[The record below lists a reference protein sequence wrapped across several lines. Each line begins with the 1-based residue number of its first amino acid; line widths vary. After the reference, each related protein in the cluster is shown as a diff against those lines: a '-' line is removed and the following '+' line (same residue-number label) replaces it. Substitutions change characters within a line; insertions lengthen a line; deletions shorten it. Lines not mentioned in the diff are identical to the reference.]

1 MKIQN
6 QIRKIILL
14 FELLIFSSFMGGEIY
29 AQEAPIEHL
38 KQADSLFA
46 QQQYTESLKLYD
58 QLYSQAS
65 MVSPAML
72 LKMAFIQEGLG
83 EYSEALYYLSEYYL
97 MTSDDAAVE
106 KIATLSKE
114 HNLRGY
120 EFSDFDLIQSF
131 IRKNQYIFIYIL
143 LAIALVGLSYFIF
156 REKQET
162 EKPYGFGIA
171 YALLLGMLFYLT
183 NFSLTPDHAIIT
195 ASNTYIMTAPSA
207 GAEVLNVSSKGHR
220 VKVAGQEDVW
230 TKIEWNGETAFV
242 RQDNLRLLKQ

>member
-6 QIRKIILL
+6 QFRKIILL
-14 FELLIFSSFMGGEIY
+14 FELLIFSTISGGKIY
-29 AQEAPIEHL
+29 AQEAPVNHL

-46 QQQYTESLKLYD
+46 IQQYTESFKLYD
-58 QLYSQAS
+58 QVYTEAN

-83 EYSEALYYLSEYYL
+83 EFSEALYYLSEYYL

-106 KIATLSKE
+106 KIVTLSKE

-120 EFSDFDLIQSF
+120 EFTDFDLIQSF
-131 IRKNQYIFIYIL
+131 VKKNQYIFIYVL
-143 LAIALVGLSYFIF
+143 LAIALAGLAYFIS
-156 REKQET
+156 RKKEHAG
-162 EKPYGFGIA
+162 KPYGFGIS
-171 YALLLGMLFYLT
+171 YVLLLGLLFYLT

-195 ASNTYIMTAPSA
+195 ESNTYIMTAPSA
-207 GAEVLNVSSKGHR
+207 GAEVIRVSNKGHR

>member
-6 QIRKIILL
+6 QFRKIILL
-14 FELLIFSSFMGGEIY
+14 FELLIFSIICGGKIY
-29 AQEAPIEHL
+29 AQEASATHL

-46 QQQYTESLKLYD
+46 IQQYTESFKFYD
-58 QLYSQAS
+58 EVYSKAN

-120 EFSDFDLIQSF
+120 EFTDFDLIQSF
-131 IRKNQYIFIYIL
+131 VKKNQYIFIYIL
-143 LAIALVGLSYFIF
+143 LATALAGLTYFIF
-156 REKQET
+156 RGKKHA
-162 EKPYGFGIA
+162 EKPYGFGIS
-171 YALLLGMLFYLT
+171 YVLLLGLLFYLT
-183 NFSLTPDHAIIT
+183 NFSLTPNHAIIT
-195 ASNTYIMTAPSA
+195 ESNTYIMTAPSA
-207 GAEVLNVSSKGHR
+207 GAEVIRISDKGHR

-230 TKIEWNGETAFV
+230 TKIEWNGEAAFI